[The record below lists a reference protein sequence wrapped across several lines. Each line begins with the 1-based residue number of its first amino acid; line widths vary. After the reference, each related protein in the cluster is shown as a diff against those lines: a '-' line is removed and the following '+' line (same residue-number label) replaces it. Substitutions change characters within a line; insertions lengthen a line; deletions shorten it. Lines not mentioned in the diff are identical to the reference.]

1 MKLLIV
7 SGTESAFSFSGSYE
21 WYRPTSSHCSTQPKH
36 AHEHHTT
43 PLQRTHTHAH
53 THKFDATTHACR
65 SSVSRSRAV
74 CFVLQVP
81 WHKPSSQEANHIKSM
96 SHVAAYTGSEALRG
110 VMLDIVLHPHT
121 VTQIP
126 QPQLFFFG
134 LFGLKISAYNNRA
147 HLKFKYTMHIF
158 RSGVFPFLISEII
171 TPSGDWHS
179 MA

>member
-1 MKLLIV
+1 MPFPFLVPMSDIV
-7 SGTESAFSFSGSYE
+7 QHH
-21 WYRPTSSHCSTQPKH
+21 PTAAPSPATQH
-36 AHEHHTT
+36 LYSVHT
-43 PLQRTHTHAH
+43 RIHTR
-53 THKFDATTHACR
+53 KFDATTHTCG

-81 WHKPSSQEANHIKSM
+81 WHKPSSQEANHIKSV

-126 QPQLFFFG
+126 QPQLFFG

-158 RSGVFPFLISEII
+158 KSRICLFSYPR
-171 TPSGDWHS
+171 
-179 MA
+179 

>member
-7 SGTESAFSFSGSYE
+7 CGTESAFSFPGSYE
-21 WYRPTSSHCSTQPKH
+21 WYRPTSSHCSTQPS
-36 AHEHHTT
+36 HTT
-43 PLQRTHTHAH
+43 PLQRPHTHTHTQVWRHH
-53 THKFDATTHACR
+53 THTCR

-81 WHKPSSQEANHIKSM
+81 WHKPSSQEANHIKSV

-126 QPQLFFFG
+126 QPQLFFG

-158 RSGVFPFLISEII
+158 KSRICLFSYPR
-171 TPSGDWHS
+171 
-179 MA
+179 